1 MHFVDLE
8 VVMVCSLWC
17 SHFGVCSH
25 QAAVGELRSYAT
37 GRLYRPISVIQITAG
52 VANRSVCPGE
62 SIFDVFVTCPSP
74 CQDAQCCVT
83 SCTEILQHDTTRQC
97 TASVEFLSSV
107 AHLYEKSHLLACI
120 GKWAWMARR
129 WSEIMCIWPLHLGW
143 PCWNFTK
150 INLVLINQEV
160 QHGTSGASATI
171 GNESVLKII
180 INYNNYKLKLY

>member
-25 QAAVGELRSYAT
+25 QAAVGELRSYAI

-74 CQDAQCCVT
+74 RQDAKCCVT
-83 SCTEILQHDTTRQC
+83 SFTEILQHDTTSSAADVLCRTNVAALCRWRQWYRHRQQRRC
-97 TASVEFLSSV
+97 IVQMTSSSGSANPCDV
-107 AHLYEKSHLLACI
+107 KLLT
-120 GKWAWMARR
+120 
-129 WSEIMCIWPLHLGW
+129 WPW
-143 PCWNFTK
+143 FIFDW
-150 INLVLINQEV
+150 IVL
-160 QHGTSGASATI
+160 T
-171 GNESVLKII
+171 L
-180 INYNNYKLKLY
+180 